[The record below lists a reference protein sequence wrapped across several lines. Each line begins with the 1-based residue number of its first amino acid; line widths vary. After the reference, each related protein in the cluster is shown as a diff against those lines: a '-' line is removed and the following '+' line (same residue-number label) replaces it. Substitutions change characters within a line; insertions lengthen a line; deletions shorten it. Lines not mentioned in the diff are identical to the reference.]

1 MGIMNGRDLF
11 APKWITAQITDHSNR
26 LWFVPIKHTIGNW
39 FLAKI
44 DRSLYVFEI
53 DARAIRTYYAT
64 GVRTLRFLFY
74 DVSSCQPLQPDQVDY
89 LRRFMDE
96 NKIAKVDG
104 TMVKLLRSLK
114 RVETPTTTAH
124 DLTALLEQLQK
135 MDQNTE
141 TASLITFL
149 SELDNTQ
156 VSAPVEPVSSFLDNE
171 LITTKPSFLGNL
183 FTQYRALDAV
193 HQKVTNK
200 TAGGG
205 MSWLKL
211 GIVFMMIMAV
221 AVFAYIGT
229 EEGWFDFESLDLGLG
244 GAFAPTTGSDDQSD
258 PGYWTSRYSP
268 QQLIEMVN
276 NGTLYEDDLPKEIQ
290 DILDNVR
297 RRDG

>member
-1 MGIMNGRDLF
+1 
-11 APKWITAQITDHSNR
+11 
-26 LWFVPIKHTIGNW
+26 
-39 FLAKI
+39 
-44 DRSLYVFEI
+44 
-53 DARAIRTYYAT
+53 
-64 GVRTLRFLFY
+64 
-74 DVSSCQPLQPDQVDY
+74 
-89 LRRFMDE
+89 
-96 NKIAKVDG
+96 
-104 TMVKLLRSLK
+104 
-114 RVETPTTTAH
+114 
-124 DLTALLEQLQK
+124 

-244 GAFAPTTGSDDQSD
+244 GAFTPTASEDQSD
-258 PGYWTSRYSP
+258 PEYWMSRYSP
-268 QQLIEMVN
+268 HQLAEMTQ
-276 NGTLYEDDLPKEIQ
+276 NGTIYIDDLPPDIQ
-290 DILDNVR
+290 DIVENVI